1 MSSYVEQKGVQR
13 TWRGFEAVPSTIDS
27 GKPMAEIRDTVILG
41 SGCAGLTAALY
52 TARAGLKP
60 LVLEG
65 HEPGGQL
72 SITTLVENFPGW
84 PEGIQGPEL
93 IDNMKKQAARF
104 GAEYQHAHL
113 EGVEVGAHPIKLR
126 TSAGEMHARTLIV
139 ASGASARWLG
149 LPSEQALIGH
159 GVSSCATCDGFFFR
173 DKEIAVVGGG
183 DSAME
188 EAIFLTRFASKV
200 TLLHRR
206 DAFRASK
213 IMLERAMAH
222 PKIELRTNTVVDE
235 VLGVDEKEVKGLRL
249 RDVKSGEQDELKVSG
264 MFLGIGHVPNTK
276 MFVGQIDLDE
286 EGYIKTTNNVF
297 TTRERRDCARRV
309 CLRRCAGP
317 ALPAGDYRG
326 RLGMHGG
333 AGGGEVSRRARA
345 LKSRDKAARD
355 CAIEQLR
362 SRAIRP
368 HRCVSGLLF
377 VIETRTGETRRRPRR
392 PESLR
397 RRRDSSADASRS
409 STWRRRRRP

>member
-1 MSSYVEQKGVQR
+1 MTETR
-13 TWRGFEAVPSTIDS
+13 N
-27 GKPMAEIRDTVILG
+27 TVILG

-104 GAEYQHAHL
+104 GAEYQLAHMVSAKL
-113 EGVEVGAHPIKLR
+113 GAHPIKLH
-126 TSAGEMHARTLIV
+126 TSSGEIHTRTLIV

-159 GVSSCATCDGFFFR
+159 GVSSCATCDGFFFG
-173 DKEIAVVGGG
+173 DKEVAVVGGG

-188 EAIFLTRFASKV
+188 EAMFLTRFASRV

-222 PKIELRTNTVVDE
+222 PKIELRTNTVVEE
-235 VLGVDEKEVKGLRL
+235 VLGVEEKSVKGLRL
-249 RDVKSGEQDELKVSG
+249 RTNGEQYELAVHG
-264 MFLGIGHVPNTK
+264 VFLGIGHEPNTK
-276 MFVGQIDLDE
+276 MFAGQMDLDKD
-286 EGYIKTTNNVF
+286 GYIKTTGNVL
-297 TTRERRDCARRV
+297 TT
-309 CLRRCAGP
+309 L
-317 ALPAGDYRG
+317 
-326 RLGMHGG
+326 H
-333 AGGGEVSRRARA
+333 GEVIPGVFACGDVQDRRYRQAITAAGSGCMAA
-345 LKSRDKAARD
+345 LEAEKFL
-355 CAIEQLR
+355 EE
-362 SRAIRP
+362 
-368 HRCVSGLLF
+368 HGH
-377 VIETRTGETRRRPRR
+377 
-392 PESLR
+392 
-397 RRRDSSADASRS
+397 
-409 STWRRRRRP
+409 